1 MIRRKKHKKGLVM
14 DTQENINI
22 TPGPRILRMLGEID
36 FKAWQCLCE
45 IIDNSIDAFSIA
57 DTRLG
62 NEKQPLI
69 KIRLPAT
76 TANSLKV
83 SDTLTIED
91 NAEGMT
97 LASLENSLKAGFSA
111 NNPVD
116 KMGLFGMGFNI
127 ATARLGVKT
136 DIITA
141 TKDSSEILTVTIDFR
156 ELEKKGSYDIPVV
169 RTKKLA
175 DEIDWHGTIV
185 NITQLRT
192 EHIIPLF
199 QRKHIGTKLGKIYGR
214 VLREKNIKIS
224 YDGTS
229 CKPFI
234 HCKWAESRQGQGS
247 HGIVPA
253 IIKIDQLIDESLY
266 CNTCWIWLND
276 REVCCPV
283 CAKTSEITKRERRV
297 KGWIGLQR
305 YFHSEHY
312 GFDLIR
318 NGRVITE
325 LDKSFFY
332 MLNQDE
338 EQELEYPVDG
348 FQMMGRFIGELE
360 IDFVKVTHQ
369 KDAFDKNTK
378 DWKDVVRVVR
388 GESPIRPNIAK
399 SMGYVPNKSP
409 LALLFSAFRKSTGGI
424 KNLVPTKN
432 SGEAML
438 KDPIL
443 DEYLYK
449 FNAGETDYQSDDKWW
464 NLVNRENTVTSGSRV
479 DNDPTG
485 GDPFAPM
492 GGSDVLQEISN
503 GSQVTGETLQSNTA
517 NSAVVT
523 ELSNRDK
530 IIPDIFLSKNY
541 SLDIFK
547 NVSVRVIAQQTN
559 SSISAN
565 GFQVK
570 PKGAEITFTY
580 WPDDPVFDENL
591 LNPADFLVNEL
602 AYHMHK
608 TAHNEV
614 SLVPLSEVELRLREK
629 YFPNLHPTCQELLRR
644 IRDLSDELKVHLKS
658 KTESNAKLNIS
669 LITSDEMKKLKKR
682 LQKNKKVD
690 EAQVSEAMEKG
701 EFLTYASFS
710 VMRCIVS
717 ADPKLVFDGEFFDQN
732 WSDVETSSASH
743 TEDHHE
749 LNGLLMDVEWFDENH
764 AYPGGHLW
772 RARVKRLIGSL
783 EIIASWR
790 AGAFLNK

>member
-1 MIRRKKHKKGLVM
+1 MEM
-14 DTQENINI
+14 QEKINI

-57 DTRLG
+57 HTRVG
-62 NEKQPLI
+62 NEKQPSI
-69 KIRLPAT
+69 KIRLPAA
-76 TANSLKV
+76 TANSLTV

-97 LASLENSLKAGFSA
+97 LEALENSLKAGFSA

-127 ATARLGVKT
+127 ATARLGLKT

-141 TKDSSEILTVTIDFR
+141 TKDSREKLTVTIDFR
-156 ELEKKGSYDIPVV
+156 ELEKNGTYDIPVV
-169 RTKKLA
+169 RTQKLA

-214 VLREKNIKIS
+214 VLREKNIKII
-224 YDGTS
+224 YDGTP
-229 CKPFI
+229 CKPFT
-234 HCKWAESRQGQGS
+234 HCKWDESRQGLGS
-247 HGIVPA
+247 LGIVPA

-266 CNTCWIWLND
+266 CNTCWIWLNE
-276 REVCCPV
+276 RETCCPV
-283 CAKTSEITKRERRV
+283 CAKTSELTKRERRV

-312 GFDLIR
+312 GIDLIR

-348 FQMMGRFIGELE
+348 FQMLGRFIGELE

-399 SMGYVPNKSP
+399 SMGHVPNTSP
-409 LALLFSAFRKSTGGI
+409 LALLFSAFRKSTASI
-424 KNLVPTKN
+424 KNLVPTKHA
-432 SGEAML
+432 GGAML

-443 DEYLYK
+443 DDYLNR
-449 FNAGETDYQSDDKWW
+449 FNTGETNYQSDDKWW
-464 NLVNRENTVTSGSRV
+464 DLVNRENTAASGSRAE
-479 DNDPTG
+479 NDPTG
-485 GDPFAPM
+485 GNPFAP
-492 GGSDVLQEISN
+492 QEQGNAPQETSN
-503 GSQVTGETLQSNTA
+503 GTQTTGGVLPENTTGS
-517 NSAVVT
+517 SAVPT
-523 ELSNRDK
+523 LSNEGK
-530 IIPDIFLSKNY
+530 TIPDTFLSKNY

-547 NVSVRVIAQQTN
+547 NVSVRVIAQHSS
-559 SSISAN
+559 SSIGAN

-570 PKGAEITFTY
+570 LKGAEITFTY

-591 LNPADFLVNEL
+591 LKPADFLVNEL

-614 SLVPLSEVELRLREK
+614 SVVPLSEVELRLKEK

-644 IRDLSDELKVHLKS
+644 IGALSDELKTHLKS
-658 KTESNAKLNIS
+658 KRNTKLNIS
-669 LITSDEMKKLKKR
+669 QITSNEMEKLKKR
-682 LQKNKKVD
+682 LVKNKKIN
-690 EAQVSEAMEKG
+690 ETQVLEAMQKG
-701 EFLTYASFS
+701 ELLTYASFS
-710 VMRCIVS
+710 VMRCIVN

-732 WSDVETSSASH
+732 WTDVETSSAFLV
-743 TEDHHE
+743 EEHHE

-764 AYPGGHLW
+764 AYPGGDLW

-783 EIIASWR
+783 EIIESWR
-790 AGAFLNK
+790 V